1 MNQKWNLQDIQPARP
16 RKAAKPVRPVNE
28 ETEIKTQNDEPVSD
42 IKIKRDTNSENNSLR
57 ERMRR
62 RPGMNIDKEASLP
75 EKDTHFDTVE
85 IVDGRKSRQSSY
97 VIAGIVFIFVVL
109 GGVVASALMGGADI
123 TVKPRHTDKNIA
135 ATFTGSIVAK
145 EDTLLYEL
153 LTLEAD
159 GERQVEAKGQEE
171 VTEQAQGTILVYN
184 EFSPNPVR
192 LVKNTRFQSP
202 DGLIYK
208 IKESAVVPGYSK
220 GDSGSVVPG
229 VITADVF
236 AEATGEKYNIGPARF
251 TIPGF
256 EGSAEYDK
264 VYGESTGSM
273 IGGFSGQKFIIDD
286 AELETARQALHTEL
300 RDALLARL
308 ENERPADFVLYN
320 DAVTFS
326 FNSLPAIAYGD
337 NLATIKEQGVLR
349 VPLFKEADLAKFLA
363 EKSVPNYEGL
373 PVRLTNYNT
382 LTFAYTSPTTTISDI
397 SAESELSF
405 SLTGNAQIV
414 WQFNENE
421 LKADLLGVEKTAIS
435 QILGKYPAI
444 ESAEAVVRPFWKT
457 SFPREMREIDVTEK
471 LD

>member
-1 MNQKWNLQDIQPARP
+1 
-16 RKAAKPVRPVNE
+16 
-28 ETEIKTQNDEPVSD
+28 
-42 IKIKRDTNSENNSLR
+42 
-57 ERMRR
+57 
-62 RPGMNIDKEASLP
+62 
-75 EKDTHFDTVE
+75 
-85 IVDGRKSRQSSY
+85 
-97 VIAGIVFIFVVL
+97 
-109 GGVVASALMGGADI
+109 
-123 TVKPRHTDKNIA
+123 
-135 ATFTGSIVAK
+135 
-145 EDTLLYEL
+145 
-153 LTLEAD
+153 
-159 GERQVEAKGQEE
+159 
-171 VTEQAQGTILVYN
+171 
-184 EFSPNPVR
+184 
-192 LVKNTRFQSP
+192 
-202 DGLIYK
+202 
-208 IKESAVVPGYSK
+208 VPGYSK